1 MAKKRSSSRK
11 GASASRKK
19 AGTSR
24 KRAGAKKKAAP
35 RRKGPSAARA
45 AAGAPLVPRRDGR
58 IDFTELK
65 GRMRAHE
72 EELRKIQNPD
82 EQVLRAIDT
91 LERSRREMSAI
102 CGSTMTIP

>member
-19 AGTSR
+19 AGASR

-35 RRKGPSAARA
+35 RRKRASAARA
-45 AAGAPLVPRRDGR
+45 AAAAPLVPRRGGR

-72 EELRKIQNPD
+72 EELRNIPNPD
-82 EQVLRAIDT
+82 EQVLRAIEV
-91 LERSRREMSAI
+91 LERSRREMSSI